1 MALIEDGHAAA
12 RMFEAP
18 LPTSRTEYI
27 TILAH
32 FHRAEIARMAG
43 WRDRIDRTTNWA
55 ITVVAA
61 MLSLT
66 FSTPTAHHSVLLFGM
81 VLMLLL
87 VSIESRR
94 YRFFDVYRRRVRALE
109 RNYYAQVFDP
119 AVSVTPDWARFL
131 GQDLQRPAFLI
142 SQQQAMSRRL
152 KRNYIWMFLLLLLAW
167 GLKISTGTAQ
177 AIGSADAQ
185 PGVLRSWYAG
195 ADIGPVPG
203 LLVMATVGGF
213 YLWLLYTAFFA
224 YRGYADEDGKVHV

>member
-1 MALIEDGHAAA
+1 MALIQDGRAASP
-12 RMFEAP
+12 MFDAP
-18 LPTSRTEYI
+18 LPASRNEYI

-94 YRFFDVYRRRVRALE
+94 YRFFDVYRRRVRTME
-109 RNYYAQVFDP
+109 RNYYAQVFNP
-119 AVSVTPDWARFL
+119 AVDVTPEWALRL
-131 GQDLQRPAFLI
+131 GEDLQRPTFLI
-142 SQQQAMSRRL
+142 SHQQAMSRRL

-167 GLKISTGTAQ
+167 CLKISTGTAQ

-195 ADIGPVPG
+195 ADTGPVPG
-203 LLVMATVGGF
+203 LFVMACVGGF

-224 YRGYADEDGKVHV
+224 YRRAAEEDGKVHV